1 LTSFVL
7 NPNWDIHIL
16 TEYTFLQ
23 GSLACA
29 AINFFQKILLCGAV
43 LWRMWG
49 GECLAVFGG
58 EVSWQK
64 ASSA

>member
-1 LTSFVL
+1 LMSFVL

-23 GSLACA
+23 GSLTCA

-43 LWRMWG
+43 LWRR
-49 GECLAVFGG
+49 
-58 EVSWQK
+58 
-64 ASSA
+64 